1 MNQKRITNQILFKN
15 DYSLNSTLN
24 YLFNI
29 SNMKKL
35 FSYLLISSMVIL
47 SSCTNYDD
55 QFDDLNTQ
63 INTLKSQI
71 EGFSSLSSGL
81 TALQGTVASLQSA
94 INNIPVTPATD
105 ISGLEASLT
114 SLAAEVT
121 ALQTSLA
128 SAATAAEVAAL
139 TTSLAAVQADLADLL
154 AANNVYS
161 EDILV
166 TNASTLTFAKNLGD
180 KLAIV
185 NGNVTFVVTPE
196 MSITDVQEVANKLVT
211 VTKDVSYYATSS
223 TVAGVTFDNLTSAA
237 NIEYSQSGDL
247 KMAKLESA
255 GVVSLASSAK
265 VGIVDFRALASVTS
279 INMATF
285 TNHTS
290 GASSSSAAD
299 RIAVTTS
306 AAHTLNFSSATEI
319 HLTALPYYT
328 SGLTITGKL
337 GGVVAL
343 TAFAS
348 VDADG
353 EEAATN
359 LNITGPAAV
368 TMGDTYTLGTFT
380 ATNVETVTLGAH
392 RGNVSLTGVTNFT
405 HANLVGTL
413 TVTDSSDLTTVDI
426 TGDFDDVTTGSKDK
440 SGPAISLASQ
450 TALKTASFA
459 GTVGA
464 INLTGATN
472 LTTLTVGGTV
482 DSVTLSNNNDLTSVT
497 TSGKIGSFSIDGA
510 DDLSD
515 LSLAHT
521 TLTRAAVAAAGLS
534 AIKSGSLVVT
544 NNPKLASLTSV
555 ADALSKLTVTGNT
568 LLSSIDFTGL
578 KVVGGE
584 TTHSV
589 TVSGN
594 ALNAE
599 KIVEGDGTTAG
610 ATAKVGAFTSASGMS
625 TLKTYLDDAVAETNK
640 VTISVSFDS
649 ADTHILKST
658 TAGTDDTETNNITSG
673 AKLVVMDITAT
684 VTTPDTTPTIRE
696 TVSYAIDINRTN
708 TATYVADAL
717 GSQTVAITAKGQTR
731 TFSNANDEITTVAGL
746 ISAIGADTTT
756 WGSDVT
762 ITAAEDTY
770 VTSKQTLSYTDASG
784 TATQV
789 VAGGNVVWS
798 FGSVTGTLAAATNDT
813 AALLA
818 AKMATA
824 LDANAAYEASASG
837 STISITKVVTNTA
850 YTNVGPGVSFAGSEK
865 FGFTINASTTAS
877 FGGASS
883 TVGLNS
889 DYFLAVSKNDVK
901 GLRVTVKNNST
912 SVALGTTNVVVTNAG
927 ALSTTVTSLVSG
939 ANMDANAS
947 YAAAFSD
954 ISTTGAAS
962 VATGNSV
969 DRTSW
974 L

>member
-1 MNQKRITNQILFKN
+1 
-15 DYSLNSTLN
+15 
-24 YLFNI
+24 
-29 SNMKKL
+29 
-35 FSYLLISSMVIL
+35 MVVL

-114 SLAAEVT
+114 SLAAEVA

-196 MSITDVQEVANKLVT
+196 MNIADVQEVANKLVT

-237 NIEYSQSGDL
+237 NIEYSQSSDL
-247 KMAKLESA
+247 KMPKLESA
-255 GVVSLASSAK
+255 GVISLASSAK

-306 AAHTLNFSSATEI
+306 AAHTLDFSSATEI

-328 SGLTITGKL
+328 AGLTITGKL
-337 GGVVAL
+337 DGVVAL

-359 LNITGPAAV
+359 LTITGPAAV

-380 ATNVETVTLGAH
+380 AKNVESVTLGAH

-440 SGPAISLASQ
+440 SGPAISLANQ
-450 TALKTASFA
+450 TALKTAAFA

-464 INLTGATN
+464 IDLSGATN

-510 DDLSD
+510 DDLAE

-534 AIKSGSLVVT
+534 AIKAGSLVVT
-544 NNPKLASLTSV
+544 NNPKLSSLTSV
-555 ADALSKLTVTGNT
+555 ADALSTLTVTGNS

-578 KVVGGE
+578 KVVGGA
-584 TTHSV
+584 TTHSI

-673 AKLVVMDITAT
+673 AKLVVMDITPT
-684 VTTPDTTPTIRE
+684 VTTPDTTPTIRQ
-696 TVSYAIDINRTN
+696 TVTS
-708 TATYVADAL
+708 VASIAKDAL
-717 GSQTVAITAKGQTR
+717 GNNNAIAVGEGISVSALGATATIVGTSTIDTVAELIAAINADTTFAGTDISITAAQDAYSTSENSISFTDDDGAEATIVTAGNIVWSYGAAASGTVAIAAGDDQDDIAAAIAADFVTADGYEATASEHKIIVSQLVSPYTAGGKNLGNDVSFGNTIAINTVSSTAK
-731 TFSNANDEITTVAGL
+731 FSANASN
-746 ISAIGADTTT
+746 
-756 WGSDVT
+756 
-762 ITAAEDTY
+762 
-770 VTSKQTLSYTDASG
+770 
-784 TATQV
+784 
-789 VAGGNVVWS
+789 
-798 FGSVTGTLAAATNDT
+798 T
-813 AALLA
+813 AAL
-818 AKMATA
+818 
-824 LDANAAYEASASG
+824 
-837 STISITKVVTNTA
+837 
-850 YTNVGPGVSFAGSEK
+850 
-865 FGFTINASTTAS
+865 
-877 FGGASS
+877 
-883 TVGLNS
+883 NS
-889 DYFLAVSKNDVK
+889 LYFLNVTKKDLH

-912 SVALGTTNVVVTNAG
+912 TVSTVPTIAVVGTGSTVG
-927 ALSTTVTSLVSG
+927 ALTALVSG
-939 ANMDANAS
+939 TNVNATPS
-947 YAAAFSD
+947 LVAAFAD
-954 ISTTGAAS
+954 VSTTGAAT

>member
-1 MNQKRITNQILFKN
+1 
-15 DYSLNSTLN
+15 
-24 YLFNI
+24 
-29 SNMKKL
+29 
-35 FSYLLISSMVIL
+35 
-47 SSCTNYDD
+47 
-55 QFDDLNTQ
+55 
-63 INTLKSQI
+63 LKSQI

-139 TTSLAAVQADLADLL
+139 STSLAAVQADLADLL

-196 MSITDVQEVANKLVT
+196 MNIADVQEVANKLVT

-237 NIEYSQSGDL
+237 NIEYSQSSDL

-380 ATNVETVTLGAH
+380 ASNVETVTLGAH
-392 RGNVSLTGVTNFT
+392 RGNVSLTGVTNFK

-426 TGDFDDVTTGSKDK
+426 TGDFDDVTTASKDK
-440 SGPAISLASQ
+440 SGPAISLANQ
-450 TALKTASFA
+450 TALKTAAFA

-464 INLTGATN
+464 INLSGATN

-510 DDLSD
+510 DDLAE

-521 TLTRAAVAAAGLS
+521 TLTRAKGATGTNLT
-534 AIKSGSLVVT
+534 AILAGSLVVT

-555 ADALSKLTVTGNT
+555 ADALSTLTVTGNA

-578 KVVGGE
+578 KVVGGA
-584 TTHSV
+584 TAHAI

-684 VTTPDTTPTIRE
+684 VTTASTVPTIRQ
-696 TVSYAIDINRTN
+696 TVTSV
-708 TATYVADAL
+708 ATISKDAL
-717 GSQTVAITAKGQTR
+717 GNNAAIAAGEGISVTALGATASIVGNTTIDTVAELIAAINADTTFAGTDISITAAQDAYSTSENSISFTKADGAEATIITAGNIVWSYGAAASGTVAIAAGDDQDDIAAAIAADFVTADGYEATASEHKIIVSQLVSPYTAGGKNLGNDVSFGNTIAINTVSSTAK
-731 TFSNANDEITTVAGL
+731 FSANASN
-746 ISAIGADTTT
+746 
-756 WGSDVT
+756 
-762 ITAAEDTY
+762 
-770 VTSKQTLSYTDASG
+770 
-784 TATQV
+784 
-789 VAGGNVVWS
+789 
-798 FGSVTGTLAAATNDT
+798 T
-813 AALLA
+813 AAL
-818 AKMATA
+818 
-824 LDANAAYEASASG
+824 
-837 STISITKVVTNTA
+837 
-850 YTNVGPGVSFAGSEK
+850 
-865 FGFTINASTTAS
+865 
-877 FGGASS
+877 
-883 TVGLNS
+883 NS
-889 DYFLAVSKNDVK
+889 LYFLNVSKKDLH

-912 SVALGTTNVVVTNAG
+912 TVSTVPTIALEGSGSTIGALTALVSSTNVN
-927 ALSTTVTSLVSG
+927 TTPSLVAG
-939 ANMDANAS
+939 FA
-947 YAAAFSD
+947 D
-954 ISTTGAAS
+954 ISTTGAAT